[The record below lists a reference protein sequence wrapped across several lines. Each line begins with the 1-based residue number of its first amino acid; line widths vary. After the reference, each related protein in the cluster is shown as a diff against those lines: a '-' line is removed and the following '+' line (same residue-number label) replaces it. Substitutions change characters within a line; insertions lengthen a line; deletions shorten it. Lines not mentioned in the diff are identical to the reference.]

1 MLPLPYAPNI
11 DVDAERLRNVDREAA
26 RPAID
31 VGAGLA
37 QGIATGMTM
46 QKALQEDN
54 KKAAAE
60 LFQKEYLDKGNEG
73 IAKMVAEAGD
83 AAKGFPVQAYQ
94 IPAGTP
100 PDKAR
105 DMVLLAAKDL
115 TGYREKAKADKI
127 NSDVSA
133 AAKDPTKTSTDLAAI
148 TGDAPTIIGAKQKE
162 EERAGKALEKDAERA
177 LREQIKKDDRSWDK
191 TMATFRAGLER
202 EAKAGKAT
210 TQIADDLAELKTLN
224 EKRAKYAVKEF
235 LTDVDKIEYADVVRQ
250 GSILKERIAR
260 AKKDGA
266 VAPKDDGTVDQSAE
280 DARTAIANG
289 APADAVYDRFKS
301 LSGKRHPDDKRK

>member
-115 TGYREKAKADKI
+115 TGYREKAKKDASTAAVIAGAADG
-127 NSDVSA
+127 
-133 AAKDPTKTSTDLAAI
+133 TKTAAQLA
-148 TGDAPTIIGAKQKE
+148 TLSGDAGAIIEQTAKS
-162 EERAGKALEKDAERA
+162 EERTAKALEKDEERK
-177 LREQIKKDDRSWDK
+177 LREQMKKDDRSWDK

-202 EAKAGKAT
+202 DTKAGKAT
-210 TQIADDLAELKTLN
+210 VQITDDLDALKNLAAT
-224 EKRAKYAVKEF
+224 RAGYAGKNR
-235 LTDVDKIEYADVVRQ
+235 LTDTDKIEYADVVRQ
-250 GSILKERIAR
+250 MSILGERIAK
-260 AKKDGA
+260 AKRDGA
-266 VAPKDDGTVDQSAE
+266 VAPKDDATVDQSAE